1 MAHPFLKNLRDAA
14 SYSEDD
20 AFELLERRI
29 EARKIKPTTTDQ
41 DHAKQSEP
49 QARTCDRP
57 QNSIV

>member
-1 MAHPFLKNLRDAA
+1 MSCKNLKDEAG
-14 SYSEDD
+14 YNEDT

-29 EARKIKPTTTDQ
+29 EARKIKLTAAEIEN
-41 DHAKQSEP
+41 HVKQQST